1 MKHSNKISDILDLPL
16 STIMSMS
23 RNDLAKTVSK
33 LASAGNKRLVRL
45 QKQNITTPASEYI
58 LKHGGKFSVA
68 GKNVAELR
76 EEFQRAKGFFESKT
90 ATVRGYKKW
99 SSEMA
104 KTLFKNTGINYDELS
119 EDKKRIFWKAYAK
132 LEELDYANVHDK
144 QYRSSVNEIYDAV
157 KGGLSEDDIESF
169 ATKLNDKIYEERSA
183 ELFEG
188 LQNPF
193 TSVNKN
199 K

>member
-1 MKHSNKISDILDLPL
+1 MKRSKISEILDLPL
-16 STIMSMS
+16 NKIMSMS
-23 RNDLAKTVSK
+23 RSDLAKTVSK
-33 LASAGNKRLVRL
+33 LASASNKRLVRL
-45 QKQNITTPASEYI
+45 QKQDITTPASEYI

-68 GKNVAELR
+68 GKNVAQLR
-76 EEFQRAKGFFESKT
+76 EEFQRAKGFLESKT

-99 SSEMA
+99 SAEMA
-104 KTLFKNTGINYDELS
+104 KTLFKNTGINYDDLS
-119 EDKKRIFWKAYAK
+119 EDKKRIFWKAYSK

-144 QYRSSVNEIYDAV
+144 HYRTSVNEIYDAV
-157 KGGLSEDDIESF
+157 KGGLTEDDIESF
-169 ATKLNDKIYEERSA
+169 ATKLNDQIYEERTK
-183 ELFEG
+183 ELFSG

>member
-16 STIMSMS
+16 YKIMSMS
-23 RNDLAKTVSK
+23 RSDLAKTVSK
-33 LASAGNKRLVRL
+33 LASASNKRLVRL

-58 LKHGGKFSVA
+58 MKHGGKFSVA

-76 EEFQRAKGFFESKT
+76 EEFQRAKGFLESKT

-104 KTLFKNTGINYDELS
+104 KTLFKNTGINYDDLS

-183 ELFEG
+183 ELFSG

>member
-1 MKHSNKISDILDLPL
+1 MKRSNKISDILDLPL
-16 STIMSMS
+16 SKIMSMS
-23 RNDLAKTVSK
+23 RRDLAKTVSK

-58 LKHGGKFSVA
+58 LNHGGKFSVA

-76 EEFQRAKGFFESKT
+76 EEFQRVKGFLESKT

-99 SSEMA
+99 SSEMS
-104 KTLFKNTGINYDELS
+104 KTLFKNTGINYDELT
-119 EDKKRIFWKAYAK
+119 EDEKRIFWKAYSK

-144 QYRSSVNEIYDAV
+144 RYRTSVNEIYDAV
-157 KGGLSEDDIESF
+157 KGGLTKDDIESF
-169 ATKLNDKIYEERSA
+169 VSKLNDDIYEERSA
-183 ELFEG
+183 ELFSG

-193 TSVNKN
+193 NSINRNK
-199 K
+199 